1 MHRDR
6 RSQHSPH
13 YRYVCLSPV
22 VDASPDMDTDSVM
35 ASITEL
41 DVGVDE
47 IDGVSILSYFEEW

>member
-1 MHRDR
+1 MIDGV
-6 RSQHSPH
+6 SIPH

-47 IDGVSILSYFEEW
+47 IDGVSVLSYFEEW